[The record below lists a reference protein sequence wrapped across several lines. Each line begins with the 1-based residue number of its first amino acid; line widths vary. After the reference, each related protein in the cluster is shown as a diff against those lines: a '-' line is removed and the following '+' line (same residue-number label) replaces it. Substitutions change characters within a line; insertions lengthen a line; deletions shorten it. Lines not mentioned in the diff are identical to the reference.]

1 MQLRRLTLL
10 LSVMTT
16 LSCASSSHS
25 RSEEPEDDLDVTMD
39 KASPKAVQAKA
50 PEGEVAA
57 PITAQPQAKVGLAA
71 VTNWQAFFKAPPT
84 ALETSVL
91 ARKLE
96 HWPETAGV
104 KELRGKGR
112 AEMAIGRLSAAEV
125 SFRQALRV
133 ASEDLE
139 TMLDLAAL
147 YLRQQKLNE
156 AFALLTQAKEVISSS
171 DSVTQTVLIKYRY
184 TLALAFI
191 GRGERDKG
199 HRILSDLIGLDKTFT
214 PAYASLASSYLAIG
228 RASVA
233 EFVLKRGLD
242 RVQDNASLMNL
253 MGVIAQ
259 QARQPEAARSW
270 FDKALSVAPNYAPA
284 LVNRAVLSA
293 ANLEFAA
300 AEEDLLQAL
309 KADPQQVDALV
320 ALGVVQKRQGNISGA
335 KASFSK
341 AVDSDPDNAYGRYNL
356 AALLADDLKKPNEA
370 LRLFHEVLQTPAANS
385 ELKELARS
393 YINDLTPLGSRY

>member
-1 MQLRRLTLL
+1 M
-10 LSVMTT
+10 
-16 LSCASSSHS
+16 
-25 RSEEPEDDLDVTMD
+25 
-39 KASPKAVQAKA
+39 
-50 PEGEVAA
+50 
-57 PITAQPQAKVGLAA
+57 
-71 VTNWQAFFKAPPT
+71 
-84 ALETSVL
+84 
-91 ARKLE
+91 
-96 HWPETAGV
+96 
-104 KELRGKGR
+104 
-112 AEMAIGRLSAAEV
+112 
-125 SFRQALRV
+125 
-133 ASEDLE
+133 
-139 TMLDLAAL
+139 
-147 YLRQQKLNE
+147 
-156 AFALLTQAKEVISSS
+156 ISSS

-259 QARQPEAARSW
+259 QARQSEAARGW
-270 FDKALSVAPNYAPA
+270 FDKALSIAPNYAPA